1 MLVGRFLMIIPAL
14 AVAGS
19 MVGKKTVP
27 AGPGTFPSSSLLPT
41 PQIFGEGLARL
52 DRRLRAPLSD

>member
-1 MLVGRFLMIIPAL
+1 
-14 AVAGS
+14 
-19 MVGKKTVP
+19 VGKKTVP